1 MVSRPREV
9 LASAGSRT
17 VAALDS
23 FVPERI
29 RLEGEAAVRLARSV
43 VAVSLSAGVWGGAL
57 VVRDVQTGEL
67 LPTALAAIL
76 AAGLVSVPFLM
87 RATGS
92 MAAVRVLLL
101 GAIYLA
107 VSGSAL
113 RYGGWL
119 SPVFI
124 VLAFLP
130 AVSMV
135 MRGRRLSILMLVLST
150 AIASWM
156 FAADRL
162 DWRDFGQ
169 PRAETHFFL
178 AALVWYALAF
188 AWFLVIWVS
197 DRNNQLAVRE
207 LERSNAELVTAR
219 DEASAASHAKSA
231 FLANM
236 SHEIR
241 TPLSGVLGLTELL
254 MQTRLDEGQRE
265 LAKSITLSARSLLDV
280 INQVLDYS
288 KVATAE
294 IELENVPFELERP
307 FEEVLRC
314 LAVTAEQKGIE
325 LTALLHP
332 ALPPVVRG
340 DLFRLRQ
347 VLMNLVGN
355 AIKFTQEGEVAVR
368 VLPDRLTPSNGRCA
382 ILVEVEDTGIGF
394 DDAAK
399 VKLFLPFAQAD
410 ESTTRRFGGTGLG
423 LAISRHLAERM
434 GGSIEVDSE
443 PGRGSL
449 FSFRAVLD
457 LAEDPPHLTPRL
469 PDTGM
474 PRPRVLLIQP
484 HPAHRRVLSRY
495 LRALEVPFAAVAA
508 LEEAPRW
515 SDRRDH
521 GPEVVIADE
530 RLGAERLG
538 EHCFRL
544 GGSPR
549 LVLVGRMADAASV
562 DHHPPGATWLES
574 PVLPSALRRCLEQP
588 DPDVAAPSEPAPEAR
603 FSARVLVAEDNPV
616 NQIVARG
623 MLEAVGCEVV
633 VVEDGREAVEAALKH
648 DFDLIFLDL
657 QMPVLDGI
665 GALERIRSR
674 RSTGRAG
681 ATTPIVALTADLT
694 EATRERAQRAGIDA
708 FVAKPFSLSELVGVL
723 ARFLEPA
730 APPSP
735 LQLPDT
741 RQVQAQASRAPIRI
755 GESEP
760 GDPRS

>member
-1 MVSRPREV
+1 MLSRPREV
-9 LASAGSRT
+9 LASAVSRT
-17 VAALDS
+17 VAALDW

-29 RLEGEAAVRLARSV
+29 RLEGEATVRLARTV
-43 VAVSLSAGVWGGAL
+43 VAVSLSAGVWGGVL

-67 LPTALAAIL
+67 LPTALATIL
-76 AAGLVSVPFLM
+76 AGGVVSVPFLM

-107 VSGSAL
+107 VTGSAL

-135 MRGRRLSILMLVLST
+135 MRGPGLSVLLLVVST
-150 AIASWM
+150 GIASWM

-162 DWRDFGQ
+162 GWKDFGQ

-197 DRNNQLAVRE
+197 DRNNRIAVRE

-241 TPLSGVLGLTELL
+241 TPLSGVLGLIELL

-294 IELENVPFELERP
+294 IELELVPFQLERP

-314 LAVTAEQKGIE
+314 LAVTAEQKGLE
-325 LTALLHP
+325 MTALLHP
-332 ALPPVVRG
+332 ALPAVVRG

-355 AIKFTQEGEVAVR
+355 AIKFTEEGEVAVR
-368 VLPDRLTPSNGRCA
+368 VFPDPLTPSNGRCA
-382 ILVEVEDTGIGF
+382 ILVEVEDTGIGL
-394 DDAAK
+394 DEAARAK
-399 VKLFLPFAQAD
+399 VFSPFAQAD

-434 GGSIEVDSE
+434 GGSIEVESE

-449 FSFRAVLD
+449 FSFRAVLE
-457 LAEDPPHLTPRL
+457 LAEDRPHLTPRFS
-469 PDTGM
+469 DTGV

-495 LRALEVPFAAVAA
+495 LRALEVPSAAVAA
-508 LEEAPRW
+508 LDEAPQW
-515 SDRRDH
+515 SDRRDE
-521 GPEVVIADE
+521 GPDVVIADE

-538 EHCFRL
+538 EHCSRL
-544 GGSPR
+544 GGAPR
-549 LVLVGRMADAASV
+549 LVLVGRMADAASAEG
-562 DHHPPGATWLES
+562 HPPGTSWLEC
-574 PVLPSALRRCLEQP
+574 PVLPSALLRCLEQP
-588 DPDVAAPSEPAPEAR
+588 DPDVTAPTEPAREAR

-633 VVEDGREAVEAALKH
+633 VVEDGRQAVEAALK
-648 DFDLIFLDL
+648 DSFDLIFLDL
-657 QMPVLDGI
+657 QMPLMDGI
-665 GALERIRSR
+665 EAMEQIRS
-674 RSTGRAG
+674 GRGAG
-681 ATTPIVALTADLT
+681 RPGVTTPIVALTADLT
-694 EATRERAQRAGIDA
+694 EATRERAQRAGIDG
-708 FVAKPFSLSELVGVL
+708 FVAKPFSLSELIGVL

-730 APPSP
+730 AAPSE
-735 LQLPDT
+735 
-741 RQVQAQASRAPIRI
+741 
-755 GESEP
+755 G
-760 GDPRS
+760 RS